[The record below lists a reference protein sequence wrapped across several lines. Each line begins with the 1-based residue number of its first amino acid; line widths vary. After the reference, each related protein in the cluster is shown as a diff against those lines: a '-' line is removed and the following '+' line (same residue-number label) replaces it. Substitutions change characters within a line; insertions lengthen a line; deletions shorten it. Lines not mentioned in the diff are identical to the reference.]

1 MAEIRPILSLLRIG
15 FQRKGCAFMEENHDI
30 FAEAFVFLKKRRLE
44 RMGIH
49 AELRAVKILREEPG
63 PIPNQERKDS
73 A

>member
-1 MAEIRPILSLLRIG
+1 
-15 FQRKGCAFMEENHDI
+15 MEENRDI

-49 AELRAVKILREEPG
+49 AELRAVKITREEPAG
-63 PIPNQERKDS
+63 EPEHEAKDS